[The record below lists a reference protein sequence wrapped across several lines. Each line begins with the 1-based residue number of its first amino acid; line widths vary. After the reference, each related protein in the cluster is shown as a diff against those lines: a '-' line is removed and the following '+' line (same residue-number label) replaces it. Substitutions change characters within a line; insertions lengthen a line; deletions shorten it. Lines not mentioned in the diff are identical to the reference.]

1 MKFNFTPARLVIIKK
16 TRNNKCWQGWRE
28 RGTLILLVVLQT
40 GIATVENS
48 MEIPQKIKDNLNKCG
63 MYSLHPLEN
72 ATVYFIFFIFFFFN
86 L

>member
-16 TRNNKCWQGWRE
+16 TRNNNCWQGWRE

-48 MEIPQKIKDNLNKCG
+48 MEIPQKIKNRTTSRFSNFISRYLHEENK
-63 MYSLHPLEN
+63 
-72 ATVYFIFFIFFFFN
+72 F
-86 L
+86 

>member
-48 MEIPQKIKDNLNKCG
+48 MEIP
-63 MYSLHPLEN
+63 
-72 ATVYFIFFIFFFFN
+72 
-86 L
+86 